1 VLSQKSILVEGDADE
16 LIVQRAY
23 MDTNGGKLPI
33 DDEIDVISVG
43 LTFLRFLELAGALK
57 IPVVVATD
65 NDGDTV
71 ALEKKYAK
79 YKDIDHISICYDP
92 VVDTGNLTFG
102 GKPFNYNT
110 LEPKLVKSNSVET
123 FNELFGTKHDLDNL
137 HRYMKNNK
145 TKCAL
150 AIFSA
155 ETEINY
161 PKYILDAIAK

>member
-1 VLSQKSILVEGDADE
+1 MLSQKSILVEGDADE
-16 LIVQRAY
+16 LVVQRAY
-23 MDTNGGKLPI
+23 MDANGGKMPI

-43 LTFLRFLELAGALK
+43 LSFLRFLELAAALK

-65 NDGDTV
+65 NDGDIA

-79 YKDIDHISICYDP
+79 YENVNHITICYDS
-92 VVDTGNLTFG
+92 VVEKGDLVLG

-123 FNELFGTKHDLDNL
+123 LNTLFGTKHNLDDL

-145 TKCAL
+145 TECAL

-155 ETEINY
+155 KTKISY
-161 PKYILDAIAK
+161 SQYILDAIAK